1 MTTINKF
8 ASGIILFSTAIFLFS
23 CGLDDFNLNKLAD
36 PIEIVPEVYAPLAY
50 GTYKVSDLSMSQPV
64 DNYQIPSG
72 GETLTPV
79 LLDKTGT
86 SFRTSAIDSV
96 YLIIHFTNNTTAD
109 IQFDLH
115 FFKSGVQMGTTFSS
129 GRIPP
134 GAKDFL
140 VKFPLNAADQDNLQ
154 NSTDI
159 SLNFT
164 LLSPVSGPAI
174 TYGEVKEKSF
184 TVKIAFYAPVHLNKL

>member
-1 MTTINKF
+1 MMKVNKF
-8 ASGIILFSTAIFLFS
+8 ISGVLLFSTALLCS
-23 CGLDDFNLNKLAD
+23 CGLDDFNLNKLAT
-36 PIEIVPEVYAPLAY
+36 PTNIVPLVYAPLAY
-50 GTYKVSDLSMSQPV
+50 GTFKIDDLLIPTPNGN
-64 DNYQIPSG
+64 DPIPSG
-72 GETLTPV
+72 GKTLKPV

-86 SFRTSAIDSV
+86 SFRTSAIDSI
-96 YLIIHFTNNTTAD
+96 YLITHFTNNTAAD

-115 FFKSGVQMGTTFSS
+115 FFNRGFQMGNTFSS

-134 GAKDFL
+134 DAKDFL

-174 TYGEVKEKSF
+174 TYGDVKGKTF
-184 TVKIAFYAPVHLNKL
+184 TVKIAFYAPVHINKL

>member
-8 ASGIILFSTAIFLFS
+8 TSGIVLFSTAILLFS
-23 CGLDDFNLNKLAD
+23 CGLDDFNLNKLAT
-36 PIEIVPEVYAPLAY
+36 PTNIVPLVYSPLAY
-50 GTYKVSDLSMSQPV
+50 GTYRVDDLSLTPHA
-64 DNYQIPSG
+64 DNYLIPPG

-96 YLIIHFTNNTTAD
+96 YLITHFTNNTSVD

-115 FFKSGVQMGTTFSS
+115 FFNRGVQMGTTFSS

-164 LLSPVSGPAI
+164 LISPVAGPAI
-174 TYGEVKEKSF
+174 TYGEVKVKSF
-184 TVKIAFYAPVHLNKL
+184 TVKIAFYAPVHINKL